1 MGKVDRTPTINL
13 GKNTALKLVEPFYAA
28 GLNLICDNF
37 FADYELIQKLNTEKM
52 SLVGTLRRHKW
63 FMLTE
68 IHDSKQTEKEHPK
81 FGFRKDGMLAGAK
94 KNVIIMSSI
103 ILTQPN
109 EWYKKKKNK
118 KKKKKTRVAK
128 KCGVGTMD
136 LMAHTVSKK

>member
-1 MGKVDRTPTINL
+1 
-13 GKNTALKLVEPFYAA
+13 
-28 GLNLICDNF
+28 
-37 FADYELIQKLNTEKM
+37 M
-52 SLVGTLRRHKW
+52 SLVGTLRRHKR

-81 FGFRKDGMLAGAK
+81 FGFRKDGMPAGTK
-94 KNVIIMSSI
+94 KNVTIMSSI

-109 EWYKKKKNK
+109 EWYKKKK
-118 KKKKKTRVAK
+118 KKKKKTKKNKQELPNVVAYCNAK